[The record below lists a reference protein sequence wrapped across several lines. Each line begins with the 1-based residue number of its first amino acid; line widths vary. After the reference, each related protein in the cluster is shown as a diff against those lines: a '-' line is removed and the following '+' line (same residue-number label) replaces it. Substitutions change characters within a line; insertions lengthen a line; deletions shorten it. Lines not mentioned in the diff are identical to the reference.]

1 MLEVMKLLL
10 LVSGRMVEVG
20 DEVVV
25 EKTVGSNEAV
35 VADVEENCC

>member
-1 MLEVMKLLL
+1 MFEVMKLLL

-25 EKTVGSNEAV
+25 ENSGVMNRAV
-35 VADVEENCC
+35 DVTIVLVTR

>member
-35 VADVEENCC
+35 VADVE